1 MTGNEILKADML
13 DILFENRNKL
23 YGAYTLRKYYNHRLF
38 LSLVLALSVVIFL
51 FLFVFKVESDKTQA
65 QIEYKIVEIVDAFL
79 PPPEPIKKPAPS
91 QSRPASTQKASQQ
104 AFIDNVEIVN
114 RDVTKAMPVQS
125 DLINISDQDMI
136 GKNINISY
144 PPAIP
149 VRENNVIPVQHNQP
163 AEAPIQREPEF
174 PGGSDAW
181 VKFLRDHLQAPGQ
194 LEIGEK
200 KTVLIKFLV
209 SGDGSVT
216 GFEVLQSGG
225 RIYDKEVIRVLKLMP
240 RWKPAIQNNKPV
252 SRSFTQPVTFMGLE
266 E

>member
-1 MTGNEILKADML
+1 MTSNEILKADML

-23 YGAYTLRKYYNHRLF
+23 YGAYTLRKYYNRRLII
-38 LSLVLALSVVIFL
+38 SLGLALSVVIFL
-51 FLFVFKVESDKTQA
+51 FLYVFKVESNKSQSR
-65 QIEYKIVEIVDAFL
+65 IEYKIVEIGDAIL
-79 PPPEPIKKPAPS
+79 PPPQQMKKPEVPQTRPS
-91 QSRPASTQKASQQ
+91 STQKASQQ
-104 AFIDNVEIVN
+104 AFIDKMKIVN
-114 RDVTKAMPVQS
+114 KDVSRAMPIQS
-125 DLINISDQDMI
+125 DLINISDFDSK
-136 GKNINISY
+136 GKNINIPF
-144 PPAIP
+144 PPVIP
-149 VRENNVIPVQHNQP
+149 GPQIGVNPVQHNQV
-163 AEAPIQREPEF
+163 AEPPIQREPEF
-174 PGGSDAW
+174 PGGPDAW

-200 KTVLIKFLV
+200 KTVMIKFLV
-209 SGDGSVT
+209 SVDGSVT